1 MTLEEVRHFR
11 VPRTLVAGAEKALR
25 EAGRAGFERFALW
38 SGRIEGDAFAAKS
51 LVVPHQTAYK
61 LETGVCVRVAS
72 EELHRLNLWLFEQ
85 RETLAV
91 QIHTHPTDA
100 YHSETDDMYP
110 IATQA
115 GALSIVV
122 PDFCRRGL
130 FVHDTA
136 TYRLSRRGWDEL
148 APPEA
153 RSLIKV
159 VD

>member
-1 MTLEEVRHFR
+1 MTLEQVRGFR
-11 VPRTLVAGAEKALR
+11 VPRELVTDAEKALR
-25 EAGRAGFERFALW
+25 EAGEGGFERFALW
-38 SGRIEGDAFAAKS
+38 SGKIEGDVFIAKS

-61 LETGVCVRVAS
+61 LESGVCVQVAS
-72 EELHRLNLWLFEQ
+72 DELHRLNLWLFEH

-100 YHSETDDMYP
+100 YHSETDDTYP

-136 TYRLSRRGWDEL
+136 TYRLSRSGWDEL
-148 APPEA
+148 APADA
-153 RSLIKV
+153 RKLVTVI
-159 VD
+159 D